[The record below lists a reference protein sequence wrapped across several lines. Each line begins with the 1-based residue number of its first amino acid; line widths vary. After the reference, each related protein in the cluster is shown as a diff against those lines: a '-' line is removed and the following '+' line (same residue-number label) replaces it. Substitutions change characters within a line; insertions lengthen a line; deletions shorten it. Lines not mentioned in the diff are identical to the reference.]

1 MAETVNVVQ
10 PICSPTL
17 PSFPWPLDCRWE
29 QWIQLPGLTWK
40 VSYAL
45 SKDLYVKDELVTM

>member
-17 PSFPWPLDCRWE
+17 PGFPWPLDCRWE